1 MSLELRITTGSP
13 VPIYRQII
21 DQVCQAIATGKL
33 IPGEQLP
40 SVRALAERLLIN
52 PNTVARTYNDMIRDG
67 ILDSQKGRG
76 VFVAKK
82 RPVFTRAERL
92 RRLQHP
98 MDAFVNEA
106 VLLGFSPEEIRSLLD
121 QRLKRLEPA
130 AAQE

>member
-92 RRLQHP
+92 RRLQQP